1 MFIVFEGGE
10 GCGKTTLR
18 RAVGERLEAM
28 GHTVTYTREPGGTPM
43 AEEIRSLILSHRD
56 EEVDVVTEAL
66 LFFAARRQH
75 LEQVIKP
82 NLKLGHIVLC
92 DRFIDSTYALQCAG
106 GSLSQSV
113 FDTLVETT
121 LGTLRPDL
129 TVVLDLDP
137 VISFDL
143 VRERGQLDRM
153 ESKGLEYHQ
162 RVRTGFLEQLQ
173 RDPARYYL
181 MTAHRDLDR
190 MVQEVINR
198 SGL

>member
-18 RAVGERLEAM
+18 SAVGRRLTEM
-28 GHTVTYTREPGGTPM
+28 GHRVTYTREPGGTPM
-43 AEEIRSLILSHRD
+43 AEEIRSLTLAHRD

-75 LEQVIKP
+75 VAQVVQP
-82 NLKLGHIVLC
+82 TLKMGHIVLC

-106 GSLSQSV
+106 GSLP
-113 FDTLVETT
+113 VETFNQLVKLT
-121 LGTLRPDL
+121 LGDLRPDL

-137 VISFDL
+137 EVSFER

-153 ESKGLEYHQ
+153 EAKGLEYHQ
-162 RVRTGFLEQLQ
+162 RVRQGFLDQLN

-181 MTAHRDLDR
+181 MSAHRDLEK